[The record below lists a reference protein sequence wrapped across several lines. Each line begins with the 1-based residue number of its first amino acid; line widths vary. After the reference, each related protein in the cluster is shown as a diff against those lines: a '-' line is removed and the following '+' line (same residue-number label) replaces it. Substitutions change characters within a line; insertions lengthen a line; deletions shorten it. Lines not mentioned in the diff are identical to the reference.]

1 MDAPPERVGGTKA
14 MTPDEVTHKER
25 RSAPEPIVIPLPVPQ
40 PQEPV
45 PAK

>member
-1 MDAPPERVGGTKA
+1 
-14 MTPDEVTHKER
+14 MTPDEVIHKER
-25 RSAPEPIVIPLPVPQ
+25 RSAPEPVVLPVPE

>member
-1 MDAPPERVGGTKA
+1 

-25 RSAPEPIVIPLPVPQ
+25 RSAPEPIVLPLPR

-45 PAK
+45 PTTK